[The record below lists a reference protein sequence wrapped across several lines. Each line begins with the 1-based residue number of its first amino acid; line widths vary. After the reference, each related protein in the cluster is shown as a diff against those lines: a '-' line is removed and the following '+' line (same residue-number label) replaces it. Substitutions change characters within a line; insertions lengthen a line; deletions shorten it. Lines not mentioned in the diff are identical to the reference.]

1 MGELDE
7 QDREDFYRLKC
18 VQDKKMEAKE
28 AEEKELAIKMEK
40 LKKLKGNAGEDEEAM
55 HGDVFAANDPNAQE
69 AEEDDE
75 DLIF

>member
-18 VQDKKMEAKE
+18 AQDKKMESKE

-40 LKKLKGNAGEDEEAM
+40 LKK
-55 HGDVFAANDPNAQE
+55 
-69 AEEDDE
+69 
-75 DLIF
+75 